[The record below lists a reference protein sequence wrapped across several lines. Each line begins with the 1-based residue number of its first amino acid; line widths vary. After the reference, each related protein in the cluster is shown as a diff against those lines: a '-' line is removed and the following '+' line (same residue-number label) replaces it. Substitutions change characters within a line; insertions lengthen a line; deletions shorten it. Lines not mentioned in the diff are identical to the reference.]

1 MICRG
6 ERNMLNQLTILAW
19 TMFLAVGGVAAAER
33 EQPRAERQS
42 CELMSR
48 EEMQL
53 CLNTKPGDVSGA
65 RSVRCDELPRRTIES
80 CVREKPESETAPPA
94 TASTGAGAGESQR
107 R

>member
-1 MICRG
+1 
-6 ERNMLNQLTILAW
+6 MLNRLTILAS
-19 TMFLAVGGVAAAER
+19 TMFLAVGGVAAAEQQ
-33 EQPRAERQS
+33 QPQTERPS

-65 RSVRCDELPRRTIES
+65 RSVRCDQLPRRTLEA
-80 CVREKPESETAPPA
+80 CLREKPESETTPPA

>member
-1 MICRG
+1 
-6 ERNMLNQLTILAW
+6 MLNRLTILAS
-19 TMFLAVGGVAAAER
+19 TMLLAVGGVAAAEPQ
-33 EQPRAERQS
+33 QPQTERQS